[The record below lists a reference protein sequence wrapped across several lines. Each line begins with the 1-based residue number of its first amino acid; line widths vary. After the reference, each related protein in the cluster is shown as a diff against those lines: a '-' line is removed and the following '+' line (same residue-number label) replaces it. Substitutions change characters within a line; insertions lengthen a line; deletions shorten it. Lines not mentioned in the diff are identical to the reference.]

1 MKKHTDSDVL
11 EIINNFQKS
20 LSKKPSATKMFQE
33 IKMMKFKVRRIQGN
47 LSEVN
52 LNNFEFVSI
61 LWSLGKLDEFF
72 QKEYYRL
79 TEKKQNLFIKIF
91 NEIYEKFQQD
101 LNRIN
106 LQRERNSRKVHSLE
120 VEIFK
125 EIKDK
130 LEN

>member
-11 EIINNFQKS
+11 EIINNFQQS